1 MCGVVVE
8 MLLVDVW
15 RCVGDVTGRCK
26 AFCRR
31 CYWEICGI
39 VVEMLLVDV
48 WRCGGDVTGRCV
60 ALWWRC
66 YW

>member
-1 MCGVVVE
+1 MYGVMVE

-15 RCVGDVTGRCK
+15 RYGGYVTGRCK
-26 AFCRR
+26 AL
-31 CYWEICGI
+31 Y
-39 VVEMLLVDV
+39 
-48 WRCGGDVTGRCV
+48 GDVTGRCV

>member
-31 CYWEICGI
+31 CYWEMYS
-39 VVEMLLVDV
+39 VMVEMLLVDM
-48 WRCGGDVTGRCV
+48 
-60 ALWWRC
+60 
-66 YW
+66 